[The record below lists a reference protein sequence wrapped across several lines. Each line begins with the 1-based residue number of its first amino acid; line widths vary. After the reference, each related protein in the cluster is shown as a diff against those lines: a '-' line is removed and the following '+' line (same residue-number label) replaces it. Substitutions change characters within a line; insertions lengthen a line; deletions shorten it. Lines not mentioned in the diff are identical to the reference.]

1 MEREKEKK
9 NRRTA
14 ECPIPEQATRQL
26 RQDRERLLS
35 CSDPSRQKEEND
47 RSPNEARL
55 ETANALV
62 LTVRLR
68 HRVCRKIGAVLSACS
83 TRGQIGAGS
92 KQRQGFRVADGQGNA
107 RQIGRQSPKNGWAL
121 SGELECDF

>member
-1 MEREKEKK
+1 MEKEKEKK

-26 RQDRERLLS
+26 RQDRERPLS

-55 ETANALV
+55 ESANALV
-62 LTVRLR
+62 STVRLR
-68 HRVCRKIGAVLSACS
+68 HRVCRKIGAVRSAYSAC
-83 TRGQIGAGS
+83 GQIDAGS
-92 KQRQGFRVADGQGNA
+92 KQRQSLRVADGERNA
-107 RQIGRQSPKNGWAL
+107 RQIDRQ
-121 SGELECDF
+121 